1 MSENQT
7 PESENKTS
15 RTFTEELEVAGDQL
29 VAKVKEL
36 IDAGNVRKI
45 IVRNPEGRV
54 YMEVPLTVGVIAGS
68 VMFWFAPVLSA
79 LGAIGALLARVRIE
93 VVRTDLEG
101 GVSEA
106 NIDTGAMVSDVANVF
121 SGVAGTVRKT
131 VDNFQ
136 QQMQQSKSKNV
147 DPATSEEVE
156 VEEIT
161 PRPAGSEGAPVP
173 EEDPNAE

>member
-1 MSENQT
+1 MSENQI
-7 PESENKTS
+7 PETENKS
-15 RTFTEELEVAGDQL
+15 ARTFTEELEVAGDQL

-54 YMEVPLTVGVIAGS
+54 YTEIPLTVVVIAGG
-68 VMFWFAPVLSA
+68 VMFWFAPILSA
-79 LGAIGALLARVRIE
+79 LGAIGALLGRVRIE
-93 VVRTDLEG
+93 VVRTSDEG
-101 GVSEA
+101 AISEA
-106 NIDTGAMVSDVANVF
+106 NIDTGAMVDDVANVF

-136 QQMQQSKSKNV
+136 QQMQQAKAKNADEAV
-147 DPATSEEVE
+147 GEEM
-156 VEEIT
+156 T

-173 EEDPNAE
+173 EDDPNAE

>member
-1 MSENQT
+1 MAENQT
-7 PESENKTS
+7 PEPENKTS

-45 IVRNPEGRV
+45 VVRNPEGRV
-54 YMEVPLTVGVIAGS
+54 YMEVPLTVGVIAGG

-93 VVRTDLEG
+93 VVRTSDEG
-101 GVSEA
+101 AVSEA
-106 NIDTGAMVSDVANVF
+106 NIDTGAMVDDVTNVF
-121 SGVAGTVRKT
+121 SGVAGSVRKT

-136 QQMQQSKSKNV
+136 QQMQQSKAKN
-147 DPATSEEVE
+147 AEAGVE
-156 VEEIT
+156 VEEVT

-173 EEDPNAE
+173 EDDPNAE

>member
-1 MSENQT
+1 MAENQT
-7 PESENKTS
+7 PDPENKS
-15 RTFTEELEVAGDQL
+15 NRTFTEELEVAGDQL

-45 IVRNPEGRV
+45 VVRNPEGRV
-54 YMEVPLTVGVIAGS
+54 YMEVPLTVGVLAGG

-93 VVRTDLEG
+93 VIRTGQEG

-106 NIDTGAMVSDVANVF
+106 NIDTGAMVDDVTQAF
-121 SGVAGTVRKT
+121 SGVAGSVRKT
-131 VDNFQ
+131 VDNLQ
-136 QQMQQSKSKNV
+136 HQMQQSKAKS
-147 DPATSEEVE
+147 SEADDEE
-156 VEEIT
+156 EEIT

-173 EEDPNAE
+173 EDDPNVE